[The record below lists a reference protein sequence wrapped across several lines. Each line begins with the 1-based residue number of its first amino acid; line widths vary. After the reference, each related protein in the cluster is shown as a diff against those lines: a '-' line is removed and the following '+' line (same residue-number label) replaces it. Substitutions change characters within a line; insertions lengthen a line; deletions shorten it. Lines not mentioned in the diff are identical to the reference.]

1 MFFSLSDHPRERCFF
16 SLPLK
21 GSTRPETMGHSI
33 LKQFIA
39 NSPCSEAGRGRGPP
53 KGSTGGPSS
62 TRGHYYKRTTEFQ
75 IGRISEL
82 RGGQG
87 STGPTR
93 GVHWPNSGGP
103 QALHRGRR
111 ARAKPAIR
119 TAEAGSGVTDPR
131 RLRNAVREP
140 RGDSNCISLIK
151 KECFVR
157 MSLKATAPPPPSP
170 PPRPQKGVAPPTEWE
185 PPIKGKQ
192 NKVPPTPI
200 EAAVESV
207 RPASA
212 KTTVSVVFLWHR
224 R

>member
-1 MFFSLSDHPRERCFF
+1 
-16 SLPLK
+16 
-21 GSTRPETMGHSI
+21 MGHSI

-140 RGDSNCISLIK
+140 RGDSNCILLIK

-157 MSLKATAPPPPSP
+157 MSLKATAPPLPVRPQGPKRGSHP
-170 PPRPQKGVAPPTEWE
+170 PPNGSHRSKENKIKFHRLQSKRLLRASDLQAQRQPFQWFFYGTEDEAKIFVSKRCSLTDQVGVFVT
-185 PPIKGKQ
+185 G
-192 NKVPPTPI
+192 
-200 EAAVESV
+200 
-207 RPASA
+207 
-212 KTTVSVVFLWHR
+212 
-224 R
+224 